1 MRIYK
6 IRNTETGYSFWS
18 VYAADMIPDPN
29 EVIVQ
34 VDELH
39 DYTSAR
45 RFAAEILTMVEMLEA
60 DESQEEDSET
70 FPEGDNGDLVEVL
83 NIWDLYEEE

>member
-18 VYAADMIPDPN
+18 VYAADILPDPN

-39 DYTSAR
+39 DFTSAR

-60 DESQEEDSET
+60 DENLNESQAKDCET
-70 FPEGDNGDLVEVL
+70 FL
-83 NIWDLYEEE
+83 EEEYGYFIWEEE